1 PRSPAPVVRR
11 AAGGDV
17 VTPERPLR
25 VAQAENGTDLGNGGT
40 AARIEEAALELFFV
54 RGYKSTSMRDIAQAL
69 GITAA
74 ALYNHY
80 PSKDQILYAMVS
92 RLHQELEGALLAA
105 LEAAGP
111 DPRDRL
117 GALVRAHALIHT
129 KYRKDAHVANS
140 EIFSLIEPGRDEVIA
155 SRRRMRDSFQAEIGA
170 GVERGVFRVEDALVA
185 TFAIINMGIRIAEWF
200 VPGGRLT
207 AEQVADM
214 HAELALRMV
223 GARPRRNRNG
233 TR

>member
-1 PRSPAPVVRR
+1 MTS
-11 AAGGDV
+11 
-17 VTPERPLR
+17 ERPLR
-25 VAQAENGTDLGNGGT
+25 VAQAANGAGLGNGGT
-40 AARIEEAALELFFV
+40 AGRIEEAALELFFE

-92 RLHQELEGALLAA
+92 RLHQELEGALVAA
-105 LEAAGP
+105 LSEAGN

-117 GALVRAHALIHT
+117 AALVRAHALIHT

-140 EIFSLIEPGRDEVIA
+140 EIFSLLEPGRSEVIA
-155 SRRRMRDSFQAEIGA
+155 SRQRMRDSFQAEIVA
-170 GVERGVFRVEDALVA
+170 GIDRELFQVEDALVA

-200 VPGGRLT
+200 EPGGRLS
-207 AEQVADM
+207 AEQVADV
-214 HAELALRMV
+214 HAKLALRMA
-223 GARPRRNRNG
+223 GARPRRNGNG
-233 TR
+233 KR

>member
-1 PRSPAPVVRR
+1 
-11 AAGGDV
+11 
-17 VTPERPLR
+17 
-25 VAQAENGTDLGNGGT
+25 
-40 AARIEEAALELFFV
+40 
-54 RGYKSTSMRDIAQAL
+54 MRDIAHAC

-92 RLHQELEGALLAA
+92 RLHQELEGVLIAA
-105 LEAAGP
+105 LEAARE

-117 GALVRAHALIHT
+117 AALVRAHALIHT

-140 EIFSLIEPGRDEVIA
+140 EIFSLLEPGRGEVIA
-155 SRRRMRDSFQAEIGA
+155 SRQRMREAFQAEISAGA
-170 GVERGVFRVEDALVA
+170 ERGVFKVEDVLVT

-200 VPGGRLT
+200 APGGRLT

-214 HAELALRMV
+214 HADLALRMA
-223 GARPRRNRNG
+223 GARPRRNGNG
-233 TR
+233 KR